1 IPGFAVVGAC
11 LHMRTTLRPGRV
23 EAREGKTEENMMR
36 QTMIVLVTILLA
48 GVGSSSRAGEEL
60 YVYPA
65 KGQSEK
71 QQARDQQECHDWAG
85 RRSSPSTTAPTRCA
99 CLAAATP

>member
-1 IPGFAVVGAC
+1 
-11 LHMRTTLRPGRV
+11 MRTTLRPGRA

-71 QQARDQQECHDWAG
+71 QQARDQQECHDWAVKRTGVDPVKRAG
-85 RRSSPSTTAPTRCA
+85 RTPGTQTSTTAGLRKG
-99 CLAAATP
+99 AAG